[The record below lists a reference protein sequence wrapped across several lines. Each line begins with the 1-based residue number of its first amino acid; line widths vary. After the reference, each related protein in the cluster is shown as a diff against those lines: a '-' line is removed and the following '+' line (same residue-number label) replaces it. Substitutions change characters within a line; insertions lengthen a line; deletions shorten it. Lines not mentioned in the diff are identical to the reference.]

1 MGVFAFAF
9 AVLLAFTAWAVGLSV
24 AKKFAERDTIAGWVG
39 VVIGINLVG
48 SAVVLC
54 ILALRA

>member
-1 MGVFAFAF
+1 MGVIAFIF
-9 AVLLAFTAWAVGLSV
+9 AVLLAFTAWAIGLSA
-24 AKKFAERDTIAGWVG
+24 AKQFAERDGLAGWVG

-48 SAVVLC
+48 SAVALC